1 MAQVSGD
8 KDLRVLVID
17 DEPAIC
23 QVLADAIHRGGYEV
37 DYVNDGEEA
46 LQLLAGGSYDIA
58 LSDIK
63 MPGIDGIE
71 LVRRA
76 HASGA
81 QTVFLM
87 MTAYASV
94 ATAIEAMR
102 AGAYDYM
109 IKPLRNDDVLRRL
122 DQITDI
128 IQLRDENRT
137 LRDIV
142 FAADEGFCTFASE
155 PMQKIDRLLL
165 KVAPS
170 DSTVLITGESG
181 TGKGVIARAIHNHSR
196 RRNALFLPVNC
207 GAIPENLLESEL
219 FGHVKGAF
227 TGADRVKRGLFTEAD
242 GGTIFLDEIGELP
255 LAMQVKLLHVLED
268 MEVRPVGGEK
278 ARKVDVR
285 VVAATN
291 RDLEAAVENGSFR
304 QDLYFR
310 LNVVHLHVPPL
321 RERRSDVAQ
330 LLRYFLQRHAH
341 QLGRAASYTLEPMAE
356 QLLLQHDWP
365 GNVRELENAIERAHI
380 LADDERIGVADL
392 PPQLARGTVTA
403 EAAEAGDAA
412 SLRDRVRAFEIGVIM
427 DAIDEADGDRRVA
440 ARRLG
445 IGLSTL
451 YRKLEEH
458 GANP

>member
-1 MAQVSGD
+1 MSGD
-8 KDLRVLVID
+8 RGLRVLVID
-17 DEPAIC
+17 DEAAIC
-23 QVLADAIHRGGYEV
+23 QVLADAIRRGGFDV
-37 DYVNDGEEA
+37 DYVNDGEHA
-46 LQLLAGGSYDIA
+46 LETLRGGDFDIA
-58 LSDIK
+58 LCDIK

-71 LVRRA
+71 MVRQARET
-76 HASGA
+76 GVD
-81 QTVFLM
+81 TTFLM

-94 ATAIEAMR
+94 STAIEAMR

-109 IKPLRNDDVLRRL
+109 IKPLRNEDVLRRL
-122 DQITDI
+122 EQIADVI
-128 IQLRDENRT
+128 SLRDENRT

-142 FAADEGFCTFASE
+142 FGADEGFCSFDSE
-155 PMQKIDRLLL
+155 PMQKIDRLVL

-170 DSTVLITGESG
+170 ESTVLVTGESG

-227 TGADRVKRGLFTEAD
+227 TGAERAKKGLFVEAD
-242 GGTIFLDEIGELP
+242 RGTLFLDEIGELP

-268 MEVRPVGGEK
+268 MEVRAVGSEK
-278 ARKVDVR
+278 SRKVDVR
-285 VVAATN
+285 VIAATN
-291 RDLEAAVENGSFR
+291 RDLAADVESGAFR

-321 RERRSDVAQ
+321 RERPGDTAQ
-330 LLRYFLQRHAH
+330 LIRHFLSRHAE
-341 QLGRAASYTLEPMAE
+341 QFGQGQPFMLDPMAE
-356 QLLLQHDWP
+356 ELLLRHDWP
-365 GNVRELENAIERAHI
+365 GNVRELENVIERAHI

-392 PPQLARGTVTA
+392 PPQLARDGAQPGTPASAPEPV
-403 EAAEAGDAA
+403 DQ
-412 SLRDRVRAFEIGVIM
+412 SLRERVRAFEIGVIK
-427 DAIDEADGDRRVA
+427 DAIDAAEGDRKVA

-451 YRKLEEH
+451 YRKLEEEV
-458 GANP
+458 ANP